1 MPSLNVILTGAQEQ
15 SKTVGRFTAPKD
27 ESVGRLANW
36 RETTPSGNGT
46 STSGGRAAGAGAGGG
61 TTATTRTG
69 VVTIL
74 VDLTSSPRPPADAQ
88 GTINTT

>member
-1 MPSLNVILTGAQEQ
+1 MILTGAQGQ
-15 SKTVGRFTAPKD
+15 SKAVGRFTTPKD

-36 RETTPSGNGT
+36 RETTPGGNGA
-46 STSGGRAAGAGAGGG
+46 SAGGG
-61 TTATTRTG
+61 DDGGGATTATTRTG
-69 VVTIL
+69 VVTIV